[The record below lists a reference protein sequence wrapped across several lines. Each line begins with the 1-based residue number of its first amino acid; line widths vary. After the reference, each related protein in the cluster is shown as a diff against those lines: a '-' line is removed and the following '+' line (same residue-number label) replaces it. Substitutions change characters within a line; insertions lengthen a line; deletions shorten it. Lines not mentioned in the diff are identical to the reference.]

1 LQDVPQLIENVEEI
15 EKDQQRL
22 RELKQLQDDGNHLE
36 SRISSL
42 VLKLR
47 NYKDIDE
54 VNNLLN
60 NIKTLQEKL
69 TANILLRQLYQK
81 YTQDVRVA
89 ENVLEK
95 TKHVNEIEKTLNDT
109 EIVLN
114 SMHNL
119 RNTKAEYQ
127 TTKNQL
133 NALNTKLDAFKDI
146 QETEKILITVESDEK
161 RLAVLKGLYD
171 SYVNENQLRND
182 AVFNNNNAIEDY
194 HTAEYV
200 LQQAWNEAG
209 GVCPL
214 CEQAHE
220 GGIC

>member
-1 LQDVPQLIENVEEI
+1 EYQHIDDAKQSLETAESIFETVESNYELVKHLTDLSHKHGLEKIGLTLLVDKLKKLQDVPQLIENVEEI

-69 TANILLRQLYQK
+69 TANIFLRQLYQK

-133 NALNTKLDAFKDI
+133 NALNTKLD
-146 QETEKILITVESDEK
+146 
-161 RLAVLKGLYD
+161 
-171 SYVNENQLRND
+171 
-182 AVFNNNNAIEDY
+182 
-194 HTAEYV
+194 
-200 LQQAWNEAG
+200 
-209 GVCPL
+209 
-214 CEQAHE
+214 
-220 GGIC
+220 